1 MRRKTS
7 IGVVGRIRASTGEK
21 CGGVAA
27 REERNNLDASSRS
40 MSAKRM
46 TMKRRILAKRLGRKL
61 NRISMLG
68 VNVVK
73 NWDIVLI
80 SVIGILILRLKV
92 LI

>member
-1 MRRKTS
+1 
-7 IGVVGRIRASTGEK
+7 
-21 CGGVAA
+21 
-27 REERNNLDASSRS
+27 
-40 MSAKRM
+40 
-46 TMKRRILAKRLGRKL
+46 MKRRILAKRLGRKL